1 MDSSSGRDTAALKRR
16 LEGEARRF
24 EFLQAVRLLHR
35 LAPEREPLGG
45 DGDPRNEVARL
56 RSDVSLTFPRSDV
69 VKIELPPDG
78 EGPPAV
84 TIAFLG
90 AATPTS
96 IGSLPTPYVEQVLEQ
111 ERGGGEPVLRDF
123 LDAFNHRM
131 ASLYYRAFEKYSA
144 AISLETGNH
153 DFFERALRGVI
164 GVATPGLRER
174 LTLRDEALFSRAGLL
189 AMAPAP
195 VVAIESLIASYFGVP
210 AKIEQFL
217 STWYALDAEECSRLG
232 LRHSTLSADLALGS
246 RVRLSEF
253 RFRVRVGPLP
263 LDAYERFLPGEEAF
277 QALFDLVRLSVTEEL
292 SFEIQLVLAKEEVP
306 GLCLSSTS
314 TGRLGRTTWL
324 TMPAGER
331 RRDADDARFPSETF
345 ALGRA
350 GNASQPL
357 EVAA

>member
-1 MDSSSGRDTAALKRR
+1 MGSSSGRDTAALKRR
-16 LEGEARRF
+16 LEDEARRF

-35 LAPEREPLGG
+35 LAPEREALGG

-56 RSDVSLTFPRSDV
+56 RSDISLTFPRSDV
-69 VKIELPPDG
+69 VKIESPEEG
-78 EGPPAV
+78 GPPAV

-144 AISLETGNH
+144 AVSLETGNH
-153 DFFERALRGVI
+153 DFFERALRGVA
-164 GVATPGLRER
+164 GLATPGLRER
-174 LTLRDEALFSRAGLL
+174 LALRDEALFARAGLL

-195 VVAIESLIASYFGVP
+195 AVVIESLVESYFGVP
-210 AKIEQFL
+210 ARVEQFVP
-217 STWYALDAEECSRLG
+217 TWYALDAEDCSRLG
-232 LRHSTLSADLALGS
+232 LRHSTVSSDLALGS
-246 RVRLSEF
+246 SVRLCEF
-253 RFRVRVGPLP
+253 RFRVRLGPLE
-263 LDAYERFLPGEEAF
+263 LADYESFLPGEEAF
-277 QALFDLVRLSVTEEL
+277 AGLFDLVRLSVSEEL
-292 SFEIQLVLAKEEVP
+292 SFELQLVLAKEEVP
-306 GLCLSSTS
+306 ALQLSQ
-314 TGRLGRTTWL
+314 TGTARLGRTSWL
-324 TMPAGER
+324 TMSSGAR

-345 ALGRA
+345 ALKRVRS
-350 GNASQPL
+350 ASQPL